1 MTPRLPLEPPTRG
14 LGARAPR
21 HALGVAAAHL
31 EPLLGGEHELAVEL
45 GRGVLAVDE
54 VAEAAADAALARVE
68 AAAGLA
74 EVGDGAELAVDGAA
88 GVPAAVE
95 LVAGGL
101 GRVLVLEAGVDVA
114 DEVVVGVVADD
125 ELLELA
131 VAAELAPEVLVEGVE
146 VVHALLRGK
155 ARFWVVRRVLVH
167 GGQQDRLRIRR
178 LHVLARAPV
187 AVPART
193 DLVVEGAVDLVLLCA
208 ENGGEEVGH
217 FFFLSW
223 ERETRIAGGRRVEWI
238 LR

>member
-1 MTPRLPLEPPTRG
+1 MY
-14 LGARAPR
+14 
-21 HALGVAAAHL
+21 
-31 EPLLGGEHELAVEL
+31 
-45 GRGVLAVDE
+45 E

-88 GVPAAVE
+88 GVPAGVE

-146 VVHALLRGK
+146 VVHALLRRQ
-155 ARFWVVRRVLVH
+155 ARLGVVGRVLVH
-167 GGQQDRLRIRR
+167 RRQQDRLRVRR
-178 LHVLARAPV
+178 LHVLARAAV
-187 AVPART
+187 AVPAGP
-193 DLVVEGAVDLVLLCA
+193 DLVVEGAVDLVLLGA
-208 ENGGEEVGH
+208 EDGGEEVGH
-217 FFFLSW
+217 FYSSSFLFFSFWFSVGFPLLFPFPSRV
-223 ERETRIAGGRRVEWI
+223 EGRGRLVEWI
-238 LR
+238 LC